1 MDEDPNFVEVFKSVR
16 ADMVLANDKEF
27 AKKVLDQIPFKIV
40 FLSLSKWH
48 SYFTKRCFFPQ
59 SESFPGMGNFI
70 QMLYVKFYS
79 YLYRPFLI
87 TMLLISAFFL
97 IKKGNFILF
106 YTSYS
111 LLFYSSLVVTLGSG
125 HSGEFIRYRVWT
137 EYIMWFISLLTLGII
152 LEKTLMVL
160 NDAKKNIYKSMVDK

>member
-16 ADMVLANDKEF
+16 GDMVLANDKEF

-59 SESFPGMGNFI
+59 SESFPKMGNFI

-87 TMLLISAFFL
+87 TMLLISTFFL
-97 IKKGNFILF
+97 IKQGNFNLF
-106 YTSYS
+106 YTSYG